1 MPDENEQFGA
11 PMGGTPWGTSGPHA
25 ESPKKTTRGR
35 AMGKTPWGKS
45 ATGSTTV
52 VQSRYGLRFT
62 IRQSAAIPRS

>member
-11 PMGGTPWGTSGPHA
+11 PMGGTPWGHPVLTRNHQRRPRAAGPWA
-25 ESPKKTTRGR
+25 NSL
-35 AMGKTPWGKS
+35 GKS